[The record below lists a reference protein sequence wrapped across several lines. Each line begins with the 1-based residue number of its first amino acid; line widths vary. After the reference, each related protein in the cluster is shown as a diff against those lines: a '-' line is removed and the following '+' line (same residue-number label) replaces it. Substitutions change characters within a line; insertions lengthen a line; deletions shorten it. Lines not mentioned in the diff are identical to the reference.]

1 MVDQPRESEQR
12 SSAELLAA
20 IADAWERSHRVA
32 DRLAGLDRA
41 KRQGTPRQYRGEIVA
56 GAATP
61 AREAPKPRAAVGP
74 TRKPAMAMVTAVRSE
89 RIPITLLDDAAELA
103 PHGSIRAQ
111 SERADAG
118 LPELG
123 EVGTVADR
131 LAHREV

>member
-1 MVDQPRESEQR
+1 
-12 SSAELLAA
+12 
-20 IADAWERSHRVA
+20 VA

-41 KRQGTPRQYRGEIVA
+41 MWQGTPRQYRGEIVA

-61 AREAPKPRAAVGP
+61 AREAPKPRAAVGT

>member
-1 MVDQPRESEQR
+1 M
-12 SSAELLAA
+12 
-20 IADAWERSHRVA
+20 
-32 DRLAGLDRA
+32 AGNA
-41 KRQGTPRQYRGEIVA
+41 GRQYHGEIVA

-61 AREAPKPRAAVGP
+61 ARDAPKPRAAVGA

-103 PHGSIRAQ
+103 PHGSIRVQ

-123 EVGTVADR
+123 EGAPSPIALPIARSSEQGKVA
-131 LAHREV
+131 A